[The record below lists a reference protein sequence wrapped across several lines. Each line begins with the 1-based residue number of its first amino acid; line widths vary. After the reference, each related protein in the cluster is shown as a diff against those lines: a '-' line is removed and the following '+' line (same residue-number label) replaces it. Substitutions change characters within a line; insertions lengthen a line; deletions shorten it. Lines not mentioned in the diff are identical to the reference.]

1 MGFRARG
8 YTPSLLGE
16 YMMWGSNRR
25 AGFKFCSFSSQSAS
39 FSLDAFKP
47 SIVFQ
52 STAEGVDLR
61 HLTTL

>member
-1 MGFRARG
+1 VVQRG
-8 YTPSLLGE
+8 CTLSLLGE
-16 YMMWGSNRR
+16 YAMWGSVRG
-25 AGFKFCSFSSQSAS
+25 AGFTFCSSSSQFAS
-39 FSLDAFKP
+39 FSLDAFKL